1 MKQYIGKVVQ
11 LIYIDRNNRVSIRD
25 VKVLSVKEGRLKA
38 YCFTAQAP
46 RIFDINRIVDAEEV
60 RRHA

>member
-1 MKQYIGKVVQ
+1 MKRYIGKVVQ

-25 VKVLSVKEGRLKA
+25 VKVLTVKEGRLKA
-38 YCFTAQAP
+38 YCFTARAP
-46 RIFDINRIVDAEEV
+46 RIFDINRVVDAEEV